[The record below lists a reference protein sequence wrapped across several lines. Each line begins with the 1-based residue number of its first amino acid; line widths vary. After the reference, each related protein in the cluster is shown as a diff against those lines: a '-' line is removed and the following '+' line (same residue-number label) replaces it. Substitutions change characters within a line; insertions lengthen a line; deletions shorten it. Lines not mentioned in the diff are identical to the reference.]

1 MSSAFGRQSMSWKI
15 KGYHEYKFCM
25 HLKLATAIA
34 FAMVLSLFGTQAVAA
49 TIGSLNLLSGESGQS
64 LSVGLDAPAD
74 YQVFDLEGP
83 SRLVLSFPGA
93 VLAEGINPVQGA
105 GGIDKVFP
113 TQDGDGVRLV
123 IGLSQGVKYNITEQ
137 GNNLLV
143 SFTSQAEPVAKG
155 KGAELADIQV
165 RDQNGSTELI
175 LRGNHLDANYNALV
189 TNQGKTMVLD
199 FWGGESKL
207 PKEYFS
213 YTTRRVNAVTLGSAK
228 GRLRLV
234 VSLMPGAGDNH
245 QILAD
250 VNQMV
255 IRFGKAAAKVQT
267 GTLLVEA
274 VDFQPDE
281 RVAHLVIRTNDT
293 NPSINL
299 HEKEGNIIIDLKN
312 AQLAEG
318 QERSQDVRAFSGP
331 VKQVDSYASNKDVRI
346 VARLRQKA
354 MVSSYQTG
362 NVLTVTLKPEDIAS
376 AQSGEGAARVERT
389 FSGQKVTFKYKDIDI
404 RNALQLIAEMS
415 ELNIILSDDV
425 QGKLTM
431 RLIDVPWDQALD
443 VILTSNGL
451 AKEQM
456 GNVIRIVPFER
467 MQTEQQARL
476 QIQQAMQQIEPL
488 VSEQI
493 TLNFSNAETVATM
506 LKGSQSSSEKSEQGA
521 ASSGGAAEAST
532 TTTLLSERGSIQA
545 DARTNTL
552 IIVDTQSS
560 VNNIKRLVKTLDKP
574 VRQVLIEARIVEAT
588 DNFTREFGIRW
599 GGAGTSVNSQG
610 QALAVGAG
618 GGITGTNLDSL
629 TGGGTVVHS
638 PLIDLPAAAAAA
650 SGGTLG
656 LSFGRVLGDVF
667 ALDLEL
673 SASEADSDIKIV
685 SSPRLI
691 TANMKPAYIKQGT
704 KVPIVT
710 PGTAESPA
718 TTELVDAV
726 LELRVT
732 PQITAD
738 MHIMLDIF
746 ITKDAPTTVA
756 GLTGITTKEINT
768 NALLMNGETI
778 VIGGIY
784 TREDNVAEDGV
795 PGFKDVPFLGWLF
808 KKKSKQDNRTE
819 LLIFLTPKVIEQTPI
834 AAPNSG

>member
-1 MSSAFGRQSMSWKI
+1 MR
-15 KGYHEYKFCM
+15 
-25 HLKLATAIA
+25 LKLATAIA

-49 TIGSLNLLSGESGQS
+49 TIGSLNLLSDESGQS

-93 VLAEGINPVQGA
+93 VLAEGINPVQGT
-105 GGIDKVFP
+105 GSVDKVFP
-113 TQDGDGVRLV
+113 TQDSDGVRLV

-143 SFTSQAEPVAKG
+143 SFTSQAESMAKG

-175 LRGNHLDANYNALV
+175 LRGNRLDANYNALV

-250 VNQMV
+250 VNQMI
-255 IRFGKAAAKVQT
+255 IRFGKAAAKAQT
-267 GTLLVEA
+267 GSLLVEA

-299 HEKEGNIIIDLKN
+299 HEKDGNVIIDLKN

-362 NVLTVTLKPEDIAS
+362 NVLTVTLKPEDMVS
-376 AQSGEGAARVERT
+376 TQSGEEAARVGKT

-425 QGKLTM
+425 EGKLTM

-443 VILTSNGL
+443 VILTSHGL

-456 GNVIRIVPFER
+456 GNVIRIVPLEK
-467 MQTEQQARL
+467 MQIEQQARL
-476 QIQQAMQQIEPL
+476 QIQRGQEKLEPL
-488 VSEQI
+488 ISEHI
-493 TLNFSNAETVATM
+493 TLNFAVAETVASM
-506 LKGSQSSSEKSEQGA
+506 LQGSQSTPEDSQAGASATTTGEVA
-521 ASSGGAAEAST
+521 AS
-532 TTTLLSERGSIQA
+532 TTTLLSKRGSVYA

-552 IIVDTQSS
+552 IIVDTQNS
-560 VNNIKRLVKTLDKP
+560 VKNIKRLVESLDKP
-574 VRQVLIEARIVEAT
+574 VQQVLIEARIVEAT
-588 DNFTREFGIRW
+588 DNFTRDFGIRW
-599 GGAGTSVNSQG
+599 GGRVSK
-610 QALAVGAG
+610 
-618 GGITGTNLDSL
+618 
-629 TGGGTVVHS
+629 TGGTGMNFPSTVAIGSAAGATPTGSRGFVV
-638 PLIDLPAAAAAA
+638 DLPAAGAAL
-650 SGGTLG
+650 SGGAMGVSLG
-656 LSFGRVLGDVF
+656 SLSGIVN
-667 ALDLEL
+667 LDLEL
-673 SASEADSDIKIV
+673 SASEANSDIKIV
-685 SSPRLI
+685 SSPRLVA
-691 TANMKPAYIKQGT
+691 ANMMKAHIKQGT
-704 KVPIVT
+704 MVPIVT
-710 PGTAESPA
+710 PGTVETPA
-718 TTELVDAV
+718 TTELVEAV
-726 LELRVT
+726 MLLEIT
-732 PQITAD
+732 PQITSGKE
-738 MHIMLDIF
+738 ILLKIL
-746 ITKDAPTTVA
+746 ITKDAPTTVG
-756 GLTGITTKEINT
+756 GLTGISKKEIDT
-768 NALLMNGETI
+768 SVLLKNGETI

-784 TREDNVAEDGV
+784 TREDNVADDGV
-795 PGFKDVPFLGWLF
+795 PGLKDIPILGWLF
-808 KKKSKQDNRTE
+808 KKNTKQDNRTE

-834 AAPNSG
+834 ATANSD

>member
-1 MSSAFGRQSMSWKI
+1 MLNAFGRQLMSWKI

-25 HLKLATAIA
+25 RLRSAMAIA
-34 FAMVLSLFGTQAVAA
+34 FAMVFSLFGTQAVAA
-49 TIGSLNLLSGESGQS
+49 TIGSLDLLSDESGQS
-64 LSVGLDAPAD
+64 LSVGLDAPAG

-83 SRLVLSFPGA
+83 RRLVLSFPGV

-105 GGIDKVFP
+105 GSVDKVLP
-113 TQDGDGVRLV
+113 AQDSDGVRLV
-123 IGLSQGVKYNITEQ
+123 IGLSQGVKYNITEK
-137 GNNLLV
+137 GNNLLI
-143 SFTSQAEPVAKG
+143 SFLSEAKSQSKSQ
-155 KGAELADIQV
+155 GAELADIQV

-250 VNQMV
+250 VNQMI
-255 IRFGKAAAKVQT
+255 IRFGKAAAKAQA
-267 GTLLVEA
+267 GSLLVEA

-299 HEKEGNIIIDLKN
+299 HEKDGNVIIDLKN

-318 QERSQDVRAFSGP
+318 QERSLDVRAFSGP

-362 NVLTVTLKPEDIAS
+362 NILTVTLKPEDMVS
-376 AQSGEGAARVERT
+376 AQSGEEAARVGKT

-425 QGKLTM
+425 VGKLTM

-443 VILTSNGL
+443 VILTSHGL

-456 GNVIRIVPFER
+456 GNVIRIVPLEK
-467 MQTEQQARL
+467 MQIEQKARL
-476 QIQQAMQQIEPL
+476 QIQRGQEKLEPL
-488 VSEQI
+488 ISEQI
-493 TLNFSNAETVATM
+493 TLNFAVAGTMALMLEGSKSTPEESQTGAETTGEV
-506 LKGSQSSSEKSEQGA
+506 
-521 ASSGGAAEAST
+521 EAS
-532 TTTLLSERGSIQA
+532 TTTLLSERGSVYA
-545 DARTNTL
+545 DNRTNTL

-560 VNNIKRLVKTLDKP
+560 VNNIRRLVESLDKP
-574 VRQVLIEARIVEAT
+574 VQQVLIEARIVEAT
-588 DNFTREFGIRW
+588 DTFTREFGIRW
-599 GGAGTSVNSQG
+599 GGRAAKDGV
-610 QALAVGAG
+610 
-618 GGITGTNLDSL
+618 TGLSTGFPSTVAIGSA
-629 TGGGTVVHS
+629 TGGSPTGGRGFVV
-638 PLIDLPAAAAAA
+638 DLPATGAAL
-650 SGGTLG
+650 SGGAMG
-656 LSFGRVLGDVF
+656 LSLGSLNGIIN
-667 ALDLEL
+667 LDLEL
-673 SASEADSDIKIV
+673 SASEANSDIKLV
-685 SSPRLI
+685 SSPRLVA
-691 TANMKPAYIKQGT
+691 ANMMKAHIKQGT
-704 KVPIVT
+704 MVPIVT
-710 PGTAESPA
+710 PGTADSPA
-718 TTELVDAV
+718 TTELVEALML
-726 LELRVT
+726 LEIT
-732 PQITAD
+732 PQITSD
-738 MHIMLDIF
+738 NHILLKIRV
-746 ITKDAPTTVA
+746 TKDAPTTVG
-756 GLTGITTKEINT
+756 GLTGISKKEIDT
-768 NALLMNGETI
+768 NVLLKNGETI

-784 TREDNVAEDGV
+784 TQEDNVTDDGV
-795 PGFKDVPFLGWLF
+795 PGLKDVPILGWLF
-808 KKKSKQDNRTE
+808 KKNSRQDNRTE
-819 LLIFLTPKVIEQTPI
+819 LLIFLTPKVIEQSPVS
-834 AAPNSG
+834 AANSG

>member
-1 MSSAFGRQSMSWKI
+1 MSWKI

-25 HLKLATAIA
+25 RLRFATAIA
-34 FAMVLSLFGTQAVAA
+34 FAMVFSLFGTQAVAA
-49 TIGSLNLLSGESGQS
+49 TIGSLDLLSDESGQS

-83 SRLVLSFPGA
+83 SRLVLSFPGV

-105 GGIDKVFP
+105 GSVDKVLP
-113 TQDGDGVRLV
+113 AQDSDGVRLV
-123 IGLSQGVKYNITEQ
+123 IGLSQGVKYNITEK
-137 GNNLLV
+137 GNNLLI
-143 SFTSQAEPVAKG
+143 SFISETKSQSTS

-189 TNQGKTMVLD
+189 TNKGKTMVLD
-199 FWGGESKL
+199 FWGGKSKL

-250 VNQMV
+250 VNQMI
-255 IRFGKAAAKVQT
+255 IRFGKAAAKAQT
-267 GTLLVEA
+267 GSLLVEA

-299 HEKEGNIIIDLKN
+299 HEKDGNVIIDLKN
-312 AQLAEG
+312 AELAEG
-318 QERSQDVRAFSGP
+318 QERSLDVRAFSGP

-362 NVLTVTLKPEDIAS
+362 NILTVTLKPEDMVS
-376 AQSGEGAARVERT
+376 AQSGEEAARVGKI

-425 QGKLTM
+425 EGKLTM

-456 GNVIRIVPFER
+456 GNVIRIVPLEK
-467 MQTEQQARL
+467 MQIEQKARL
-476 QIQQAMQQIEPL
+476 QIQRGKEKLEPL
-488 VSEQI
+488 ISEQI
-493 TLNFSNAETVATM
+493 TLNFAVAGDMALLLEGSKSTPEEGQTGAETTGEV
-506 LKGSQSSSEKSEQGA
+506 
-521 ASSGGAAEAST
+521 EAS
-532 TTTLLSERGSIQA
+532 TTTLLSERGSIYA
-545 DARTNTL
+545 DNRTNTL

-560 VNNIKRLVKTLDKP
+560 VNNIRRLIESLDKP
-574 VRQVLIEARIVEAT
+574 VQQVLIEARIVEAT
-588 DNFTREFGIRW
+588 DTFTREFGIRW
-599 GGAGTSVNSQG
+599 GGRAAKDGATGLSTGFPSTVAIGSGTIAGRT
-610 QALAVGAG
+610 
-618 GGITGTNLDSL
+618 TGDR
-629 TGGGTVVHS
+629 GFVV
-638 PLIDLPAAAAAA
+638 DLPATGAAL
-650 SGGTLG
+650 SGGAMG
-656 LSFGRVLGDVF
+656 LSLGSLNGIIN
-667 ALDLEL
+667 LDLEL
-673 SASEADSDIKIV
+673 SASEANSDIKLI

-691 TANMKPAYIKQGT
+691 AANMMQAHIKQGT
-704 KVPIVT
+704 MVPLVT

-718 TTELVDAV
+718 TTELVEA
-726 LELRVT
+726 LMLLQIT
-732 PQITAD
+732 PQITSD
-738 MHIMLDIF
+738 NHILLKIL
-746 ITKDAPTTVA
+746 ITKDAPTTVG
-756 GLTGITTKEINT
+756 GLTGISKKEIDT
-768 NALLMNGETI
+768 NVLLKNGETI
-778 VIGGIY
+778 VIGGIF
-784 TREDNVAEDGV
+784 TQEDNVADDGV
-795 PGFKDVPFLGWLF
+795 PGLKDVPILGWLF
-808 KKKSKQDNRTE
+808 KKNSRQDNRTE
-819 LLIFLTPKVIEQTPI
+819 LLIFLTPKVIEQVPVS
-834 AAPNSG
+834 AASSG